1 MRKIWKMILVFVLIV
16 VIGIFVWINVHETTK
31 VSDTF
36 NNLEADTLKESNIQE
51 ELKNSVEEEVT
62 VPETQKEEVTSS
74 DGNEKKIETETYS
87 EYSQE
92 ETTFSQNM
100 ETSKSIETTEDSEYS
115 NDVSETKQVLKEDNE
130 MEIPWEW
137 IE

>member
-31 VSDTF
+31 VSDIF

-100 ETSKSIETTEDSEYS
+100 EESKIIETVEDSEYS

-130 MEIPWEW
+130 KEIPWEW